1 MRTEQE
7 DFWSGSF
14 GSEYTKR
21 NMGSELEAMSLR
33 LLGIEL
39 RSVAPDIKSAIE
51 FGANRGLNLKALS
64 HLYPNALL
72 SAVEINLEA
81 VELLRKIGNIDVH
94 AESFLEFKPTQE
106 HDLVVV
112 SGVLIHTN
120 PASLPDAYRCM
131 ATSSSKYVLISEYYS
146 PTPQSIL
153 YRGHENKLFKRD
165 FAGEFLN
172 LYPEFK
178 LIDYGFHYKGAFT
191 QGNDQTWFLLEKIN
205 NKNV

>member
-1 MRTEQE
+1 
-7 DFWSGSF
+7 
-14 GSEYTKR
+14 
-21 NMGSELEAMSLR
+21 
-33 LLGIEL
+33 L

-120 PASLPDAYRCM
+120 PASLPDAYRCL
-131 ATSSSKYVLISEYYS
+131 ATSSSKYV
-146 PTPQSIL
+146 L